1 MNIEKIGKFIK
12 ELRNEKNISQNELS
26 EEMHVT
32 RQAISNWE
40 NGKAIPDSD
49 ILLLLSSYFEVS
61 INEILSGERNTS
73 ENNLQDITLQLRDE
87 NNSKKRKIERILF
100 TSTILITSLLVFFLG
115 YYFINNYNSIK
126 VYSVKGQSENY
137 KTYNGIFVAT
147 RNKLYLRLGRI
158 KRYGNKKI
166 DKINR
171 IQLFYLNDKKEKV
184 SIIEDNKT
192 DILLDEDF
200 GYKEYFYSNNLNTIL
215 NNMYL
220 EITYNE
226 NDKEI
231 IKLRFDEKFKN
242 NYLFKKFEKQKV
254 VNDDI
259 APETILKKDRQ
270 LEELLSYEKAKV
282 DELMK
287 KRKALDTESKT
298 NENQPEQVEKVI
310 NIDNNQ
316 TELIE
321 EQKNE
326 GEENNEKE
334 ENTFENGNSVENNLL
349 DTENNKEND
358 FSEEVEDTVNIE
370 ELVSKIKE
378 QGTYEFGMYSIIF
391 QDENLLYSIVY
402 VNEIITID
410 VINNNEV
417 EEVQMYENFS
427 GYSYKLYID
436 YNENEFR
443 TGKVIDDERV
453 IEIIQILINKI

>member
-73 ENNLQDITLQLRDE
+73 ENNLQDITLQLIDE
-87 NNSKKRKIERILF
+87 NNSKKRKIKRILF

-126 VYSVKGQSENY
+126 VYSVNGKSDFF
-137 KTYNGIFVAT
+137 KTYNGIFVTT
-147 RNKLYLRLGRI
+147 RNKFYLRLGKIRS
-158 KRYGNKKI
+158 RGQNDI
-166 DKINR
+166 DKVNKVS
-171 IQLFYLNDKKEKV
+171 LFYLNKDNKKVMLLEN
-184 SIIEDNKT
+184 DKT

-298 NENQPEQVEKVI
+298 NENQPEQIEKVI
-310 NIDNNQ
+310 YIDK

-321 EQKNE
+321 KQKNE

-334 ENTFENGNSVENNLL
+334 ESTFENGNSVENNLL

-391 QDENLLYSIVY
+391 QDEHLLYSIVY

-417 EEVQMYENFS
+417 EEVQIYENFS

>member
-1 MNIEKIGKFIK
+1 M
-12 ELRNEKNISQNELS
+12 
-26 EEMHVT
+26 
-32 RQAISNWE
+32 
-40 NGKAIPDSD
+40 
-49 ILLLLSSYFEVS
+49 
-61 INEILSGERNTS
+61 
-73 ENNLQDITLQLRDE
+73 
-87 NNSKKRKIERILF
+87 
-100 TSTILITSLLVFFLG
+100 
-115 YYFINNYNSIK
+115 
-126 VYSVKGQSENY
+126 
-137 KTYNGIFVAT
+137 
-147 RNKLYLRLGRI
+147 GRI